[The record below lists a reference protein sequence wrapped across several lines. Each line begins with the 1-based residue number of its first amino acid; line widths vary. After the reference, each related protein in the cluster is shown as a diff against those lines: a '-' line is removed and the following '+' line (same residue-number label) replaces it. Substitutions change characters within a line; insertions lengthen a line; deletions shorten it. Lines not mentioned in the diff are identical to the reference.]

1 VGTFLRASAGDT
13 QIQGK
18 KTAGSD
24 QVRKLR
30 NFASSEQTNILP
42 SRVQYNLSLRSSL
55 HIFSHRRTQAPAS
68 FCQNTRTS
76 KSMYGLTD
84 FQAQVS
90 IEASVRTRTV
100 CLRKSQPV
108 KPEHGLLLTRFGPG
122 RRPST
127 LKKNKKNLSPFP
139 RGTICIYR
147 FVRSVQP
154 LTASKLPTS
163 TPESSLTSCS
173 VHTFCASKLGRP
185 FLGVFLHFRPLGD
198 AEETG
203 MGDGQFTRTVP
214 ASLSALSAPHF
225 PCVLR
230 HQLPVVSFCG
240 AAVSLSDW
248 GSGDSHMPDND
259 ARVCTIGIR
268 CEDWSRKEQQI

>member
-127 LKKNKKNLSPFP
+127 LKIKNKKSQPVPARNDLHLSLCSFSPTPHGEQTSHFHT
-139 RGTICIYR
+139 R
-147 FVRSVQP
+147 VQSNILFGSYLLCFEAWAP
-154 LTASKLPTS
+154 L
-163 TPESSLTSCS
+163 
-173 VHTFCASKLGRP
+173 F
-185 FLGVFLHFRPLGD
+185 GVFLHFRPLGD